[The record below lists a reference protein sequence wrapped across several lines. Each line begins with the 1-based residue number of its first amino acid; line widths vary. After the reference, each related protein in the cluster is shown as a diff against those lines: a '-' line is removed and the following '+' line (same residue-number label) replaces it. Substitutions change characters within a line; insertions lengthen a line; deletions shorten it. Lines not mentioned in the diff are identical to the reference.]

1 MTLLWQPRQGGDGAA
16 GRRSSPVKEALS
28 IPATLFEH
36 ERRRSLD
43 VSGLRLW
50 EAASSSDRLRVGAA
64 ELAEPKED
72 EMAARAIPEPHT
84 SVFLP
89 ERVQRQEG

>member
-1 MTLLWQPRQGGDGAA
+1 M
-16 GRRSSPVKEALS
+16 S

-50 EAASSSDRLRVGAA
+50 EAASSSDRLRVFGAA

-72 EMAARAIPEPHT
+72 EMAARAIPDPHA